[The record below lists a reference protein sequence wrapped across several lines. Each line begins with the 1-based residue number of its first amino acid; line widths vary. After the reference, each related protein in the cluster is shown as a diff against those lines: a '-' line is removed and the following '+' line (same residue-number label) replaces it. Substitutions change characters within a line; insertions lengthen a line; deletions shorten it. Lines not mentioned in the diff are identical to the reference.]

1 MYISFLFQGIIIGIS
16 VAAPLGP
23 IGVLCINR
31 TLENGFINGFISGL
45 GAATA
50 DLFYGII
57 AALGI
62 SILSSFLLQI
72 QFPIRIIGILFI
84 LFLGLKYLFKKE
96 RNNKVIKNNKTIGIS
111 SYTTTF
117 ILTLTNPLTI
127 LFFTGIIAGMG
138 IIQNNRSNLDSIFLI
153 SGIFVG
159 SLIWWFILSTI
170 TSLLRKRIENKY
182 INLLNK
188 ISGII
193 LIGFS
198 IYLSFSFFNKVTL

>member
-1 MYISFLFQGIIIGIS
+1 
-16 VAAPLGP
+16 
-23 IGVLCINR
+23 
-31 TLENGFINGFISGL
+31 
-45 GAATA
+45 
-50 DLFYGII
+50 
-57 AALGI
+57 
-62 SILSSFLLQI
+62 
-72 QFPIRIIGILFI
+72 
-84 LFLGLKYLFKKE
+84 
-96 RNNKVIKNNKTIGIS
+96 
-111 SYTTTF
+111 
-117 ILTLTNPLTI
+117 
-127 LFFTGIIAGMG
+127 MG